1 MPKERMIDAERLK
14 ADLRGLYELAGWG
27 EREVHFSLADMD
39 CNIDME
45 DSVEAIRADDNFG
58 FAAYIIEN
66 NKYGIRVEESWNK
79 DLDDEEMM
87 AVITGLIQDI
97 LADERLTRL
106 WNDATELAK
115 FMMGVG
121 DNIARVS

>member
-1 MPKERMIDAERLK
+1 MPRERLIDANAFEEECRK
-14 ADLRGLYELAGWG
+14 R
-27 EREVHFSLADMD
+27 
-39 CNIDME
+39 IDMQE
-45 DSVEAIRADDNFG
+45 LYLPVHIKEFVIDEMPEVEAIRADDNFG

-87 AVITGLIQDI
+87 AVMTGLIQDI

-106 WNDATELAK
+106 WKNAMDMSK
-115 FMMGVG
+115 FLMGIG
-121 DNIARVS
+121 DDGERRN

>member
-1 MPKERMIDAERLK
+1 MKLIDKDKLDSFKYRSASERMDLPVDYMVGWNDAV
-14 ADLRGLYELAGWG
+14 DGI
-27 EREVHFSLADMD
+27 M
-39 CNIDME
+39 CNAPT
-45 DSVEAIRADDNFG
+45 VEAIIADDNFG

-87 AVITGLIQDI
+87 AVMTGLIQDI

-106 WNDATELAK
+106 WNDATDLAK

>member
-1 MPKERMIDAERLK
+1 MPKERMIDANALLERMKKDPLFPFVEEYGISRVIE
-14 ADLRGLYELAGWG
+14 AEPT
-27 EREVHFSLADMD
+27 
-39 CNIDME
+39 
-45 DSVEAIRADDNFG
+45 VEAIITDDNFG

-66 NKYGIRVEESWNK
+66 NKYGIRVEETWNK

-87 AVITGLIQDI
+87 AVMTGLIQDI

-106 WNDATELAK
+106 WNDATDLAK

>member
-45 DSVEAIRADDNFG
+45 DSVEAEPVRHGEWMPDRTMNAFWVCSCCG
-58 FAAYIIEN
+58 FPSEAHGAFKIY
-66 NKYGIRVEESWNK
+66 KYCPNCG
-79 DLDDEEMM
+79 
-87 AVITGLIQDI
+87 
-97 LADERLTRL
+97 
-106 WNDATELAK
+106 AK
-115 FMMGVG
+115 M
-121 DNIARVS
+121 DKRKQNEID

>member
-1 MPKERMIDAERLK
+1 MKKLIDANKVERITWEEPYYSDPLNV
-14 ADLRGLYELAGWG
+14 LTEV
-27 EREVHFSLADMD
+27 REKVRALP
-39 CNIDME
+39 E
-45 DSVEAIRADDNFG
+45 VEAIITDDNFG

-66 NKYGIRVEESWNK
+66 DKYGIRVEETWNK

-87 AVITGLIQDI
+87 AVMTGLIQDI

-106 WNDATELAK
+106 WNDATDLAK

>member
-1 MPKERMIDAERLK
+1 MNLLD
-14 ADLRGLYELAGWG
+14 G

>member
-1 MPKERMIDAERLK
+1 MPREKLINANAIEYSPYDDVYNKEVMIAYKEKIDAVPE
-14 ADLRGLYELAGWG
+14 
-27 EREVHFSLADMD
+27 
-39 CNIDME
+39 
-45 DSVEAIRADDNFG
+45 VEAIIADDNFG

-66 NKYGIRVEESWNK
+66 NKYGIRVEEAWNK

-87 AVITGLIQDI
+87 AVMTGLIQDI

-106 WNDATELAK
+106 WNDATDLAK

-121 DNIARVS
+121 DNIARVN